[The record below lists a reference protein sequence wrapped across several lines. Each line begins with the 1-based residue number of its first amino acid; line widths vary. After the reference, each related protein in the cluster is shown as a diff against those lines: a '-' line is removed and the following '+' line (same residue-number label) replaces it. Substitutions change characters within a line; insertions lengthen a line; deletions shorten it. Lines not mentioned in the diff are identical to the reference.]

1 MIRACKCFGK
11 VFQSHKGLRFNPL
24 LSDDELYCAGV
35 SVCYPSPFEHV
46 GSPHYYTECC
56 CSFYSIST
64 L

>member
-35 SVCYPSPFEHV
+35 SVVTPLLLNMLGHLTITPNVVVVF
-46 GSPHYYTECC
+46 
-56 CSFYSIST
+56 I
-64 L
+64 